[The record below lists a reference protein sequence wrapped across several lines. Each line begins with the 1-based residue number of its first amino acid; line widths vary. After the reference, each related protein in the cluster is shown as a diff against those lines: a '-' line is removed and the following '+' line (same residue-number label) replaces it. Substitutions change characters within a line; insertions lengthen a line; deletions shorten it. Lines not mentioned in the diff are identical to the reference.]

1 MLQFFSKAETC
12 VIIVSAWLKTHN
24 LSAWKLIKNYNFLT
38 QVMKTENGDKSV
50 PITWA
55 YNHHFEAYLSG
66 SYSEMKQLSVAAYPF
81 GHHNHG
87 APTFW

>member
-1 MLQFFSKAETC
+1 MSNHC
-12 VIIVSAWLKTHN
+12 VILTQDSQPECLEAD
-24 LSAWKLIKNYNFLT
+24 KNYNFLT